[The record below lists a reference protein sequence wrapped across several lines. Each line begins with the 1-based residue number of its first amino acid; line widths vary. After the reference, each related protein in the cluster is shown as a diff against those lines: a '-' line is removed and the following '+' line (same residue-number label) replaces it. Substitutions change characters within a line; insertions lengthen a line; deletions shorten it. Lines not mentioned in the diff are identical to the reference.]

1 MKKTILLVAVVI
13 LGTTGVSWALEDGV
27 GVDVN
32 AKWVSKYIW
41 RGFDRLDDVAAFQ
54 PSVNFDLYGSGFS
67 VGIQASMAASGGRM
81 GPGTL
86 PEHSRVNNEEW
97 KYWLAYNNK
106 MYEGETYKTN
116 YMLMYTYY
124 DFPDHPSKE
133 MDMHDFIASLSW
145 PDICP
150 AGIVPSYTIVYCTNA
165 KTGGFNR
172 AMSGFAHVL
181 GLTYGY
187 TCPDL
192 PELPLTLSAELVY
205 NDGVGCGGDGP
216 GNIDHDWSNIVWG
229 VSSSIDC
236 PTGGRI
242 IPAIYYQTSMDDS
255 VNPEDELWVGIS
267 YGISF

>member
-1 MKKTILLVAVVI
+1 MKKTILLAVLVMFC
-13 LGTTGVSWALEDGV
+13 TTSVSWALEDGL

-41 RGFDRLDDVAAFQ
+41 RGFDRLDDKGAFQ
-54 PSVNFDLYGSGFS
+54 PSVSLDLYGTGFS
-67 VGIQASMAASGGRM
+67 VGVQASWATTGGNM
-81 GPGTL
+81 GPGTV

-97 KYWLAYNNK
+97 KYWLAYSDS
-106 MYEGETYKTN
+106 MYEGETYKTT
-116 YMLMYTYY
+116 YMHMYTYY

-133 MDMHDFIASLSW
+133 MDMHDYVVGLSW
-145 PDICP
+145 PDIIP
-150 AGIVPSYTIVYCTNA
+150 MGVVPSYTIVYCTNA

-187 TCPDL
+187 TIPEV

-205 NDGVGCGGDGP
+205 NDGVGCGGAGP

-229 VSSSIDC
+229 VSSSIDV
-236 PTGGRI
+236 PEGGKI

-255 VNPEDELWVGIS
+255 VNPEDELWVSVS
-267 YGISF
+267 YGMSF

>member
-67 VGIQASMAASGGRM
+67 VGIQATMAASGGMM
-81 GPGTL
+81 GAGGSSVN
-86 PEHSRVNNEEW
+86 SRVNAEEW
-97 KYWLAYNNK
+97 VYSLAYNNS

-116 YMLMYTYY
+116 YTLIYAYY
-124 DFPDHPSKE
+124 DFPDMPSKE
-133 MDMHDFIASLSW
+133 IDFQDLIVGLSW

-150 AGIVPSYTIVYCTNA
+150 AGIVPSYTIVYCYNA

-172 AMSGFAHVL
+172 AMSGFAHIL

-192 PELPLTLSAELVY
+192 PELPLTFSAEFVY
-205 NDGVGCGGDGP
+205 NDGVGCGGAGP

-242 IPAIYYQTSMDDS
+242 IPALYYQTSMDDS
-255 VNPEDELWVGIS
+255 VNPEDELWVGVS
-267 YGISF
+267 YAMSF